1 VAPHLTTVKNEYV
14 VEKGNEGS
22 VFKKG
27 SNLEILFPF
36 MRKEMKPN
44 FIKMLKNKEIRL

>member
-1 VAPHLTTVKNEYV
+1 MVKNEYV

-27 SNLEILFPF
+27 SNLEILFAF
-36 MRKEMKPN
+36 MRKEMEPN
-44 FIKMLKNKEIRL
+44 FIKMLQN